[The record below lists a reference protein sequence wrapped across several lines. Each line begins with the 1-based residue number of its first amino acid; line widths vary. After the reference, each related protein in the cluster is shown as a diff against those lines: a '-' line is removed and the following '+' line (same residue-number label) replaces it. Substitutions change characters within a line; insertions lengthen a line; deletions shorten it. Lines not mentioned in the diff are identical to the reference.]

1 MPGLGIRARTPTPTP
16 TQPRPDPN
24 PDAHPEQKRANKSRA
39 GYGARAEPLLKSFQ
53 RGTGAAPLIPGELP
67 GELPAELH
75 DLGAQQITSFV
86 NPASTSSGSSRS
98 DGVAAGDGGEGL
110 LASVSAAVSPSNE
123 DVAAPPNAV
132 SGWA

>member
-1 MPGLGIRARTPTPTP
+1 LPGLGIRVRTQTPTP
-16 TQPRPDPN
+16 TQPRPNPN

-39 GYGARAEPLLKSFQ
+39 GYGARAEPLLKSGLGFQ
-53 RGTGAAPLIPGELP
+53 RGTGASPLIPGDLP
-67 GELPAELH
+67 GELH

-86 NPASTSSGSSRS
+86 NPASTSSGSSS
-98 DGVAAGDGGEGL
+98 GDGVAAGDGGEGL

>member
-1 MPGLGIRARTPTPTP
+1 MPGLGIRVRTQTQTP
-16 TQPRPDPN
+16 TQPRPNPN

-53 RGTGAAPLIPGELP
+53 RGPGASPLIPAD
-67 GELPAELH
+67 LPAELH

-86 NPASTSSGSSRS
+86 NPASTSSGSSS
-98 DGVAAGDGGEGL
+98 GDGVAAGDGGEGL

>member
-1 MPGLGIRARTPTPTP
+1 MPGLGIRVRTQTQTP
-16 TQPRPDPN
+16 TQPRPNPN

-53 RGTGAAPLIPGELP
+53 RGTGAAPLIPAD
-67 GELPAELH
+67 LPADLH

-86 NPASTSSGSSRS
+86 NPASTSSGSSS
-98 DGVAAGDGGEGL
+98 GDGVAAGDGGEGL